1 MTVLSPL
8 VTLITT
14 PNHQLTR
21 QLHGLDAYP
30 SFRRIRKVSNE
41 GFLEK
46 HTTPPSVYASQEIS
60 LRARLSLF
68 IPDVSYFVLL
78 KTSLG
83 HGFHL
88 LLPGPC
94 PFYLE

>member
-1 MTVLSPL
+1 MTVLSQL

-14 PNHQLTR
+14 LNHQLTR

-46 HTTPPSVYASQEIS
+46 HTVPPSMYASQEIS
-60 LRARLSLF
+60 LRARFSLSLMF
-68 IPDVSYFVLL
+68 R
-78 KTSLG
+78 T
-83 HGFHL
+83 
-88 LLPGPC
+88 PC
-94 PFYLE
+94 S

>member
-1 MTVLSPL
+1 MTVLSQL

-14 PNHQLTR
+14 LNHQLTR

-46 HTTPPSVYASQEIS
+46 HTIPPSVYASQQIS
-60 LRARLSLF
+60 WARFSL

>member
-1 MTVLSPL
+1 MPVLSPL

-46 HTTPPSVYASQEIS
+46 HTIPPSVYASQEIS
-60 LRARLSLF
+60 LGTRFSS
-68 IPDVSYFVLL
+68 PPSWTVSF
-78 KTSLG
+78 
-83 HGFHL
+83 
-88 LLPGPC
+88 
-94 PFYLE
+94 

>member
-41 GFLEK
+41 GFLKK
-46 HTTPPSVYASQEIS
+46 HTIPPPSVYASQEIS
-60 LRARLSLF
+60 LRHVFRAL
-68 IPDVSYFVLL
+68 
-78 KTSLG
+78 TN
-83 HGFHL
+83 
-88 LLPGPC
+88 
-94 PFYLE
+94 